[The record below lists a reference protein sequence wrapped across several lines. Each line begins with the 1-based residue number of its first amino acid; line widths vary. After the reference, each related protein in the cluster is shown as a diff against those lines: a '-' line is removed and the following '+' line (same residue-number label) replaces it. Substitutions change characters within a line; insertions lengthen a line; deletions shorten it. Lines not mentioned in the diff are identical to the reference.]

1 MPRIDHNG
9 EDFHYIVSYRRMDQA
24 QATEIR
30 VDDWRQKEIIIPDQ
44 GIFKEY
50 EIFVQAANQKGRS
63 PDSELKRKTA
73 FSGEDSTLRSSF
85 VK

>member
-9 EDFHYIVSYRRMDQA
+9 EDFHYIVGYRRMDQA

-30 VDDWRQKEIIIPDQ
+30 VDDWRQDEIIIPDQ
-44 GIFKEY
+44 EIFKQY
-50 EIFVQAANQKGRS
+50 EIFVQAANQKGKS

-73 FSGEDSTLRSSF
+73 FSGEESMLRSIF